1 MSAAVEAEAEQPAAC
16 AQEPAH
22 RPARDFLARTP
33 VRIGLISLLLLI
45 PCFWQRHIEAVDLPS
60 HLYNAWLAILIGE
73 GKAPGLKIVFQSS
86 NVLFDVMLSG
96 LMRVVGPWGAE
107 HIVVPLCVLVFV
119 WGAFAAV
126 CAVTRRRPWYMLA
139 FIAML
144 AYGWVFHMGFMNF
157 YLAAG
162 LSFWAFALLWKP
174 RSWTVLGALP
184 LIALAWSAHPLP
196 VVWLLGVMAYTWL
209 ARKIPPRARPILTF
223 ASLAALVILRTF
235 LLTHFATRW
244 TAEQGISMTGADQLG
259 VFESKY
265 QPLVFGLLVI
275 WFSLFVRLWRR
286 KGPARLFF
294 GIPFQLCVIVAAA
307 VLLLPG
313 AILLP
318 GYDHPLRYVS
328 ERMSL
333 IVAVSFCAFAG
344 EITPGKREKAAIG
357 VLMGLFFSFLY
368 VDSRALNYVER
379 LLEQTVAQLPY
390 GARVVSALC
399 DQRGDVNLV
408 GHTLD
413 RACIGRCFSYAN
425 YEPSSKAFRVRVEGE
440 SPVLVT
446 TDAESGALQL
456 GTYVVKPRDLPL
468 FQIYLRGRYVHSRW
482 LKAGEV
488 TGSTCFESTPGPKSL
503 LRAPV
508 NDAR

>member
-1 MSAAVEAEAEQPAAC
+1 MSATAEAEVEEPAAP

-22 RPARDFLARTP
+22 SAARDFLSRTP
-33 VRIGLISLLLLI
+33 VRIALVSLLLLI
-45 PCFWQRHIEAVDLPS
+45 PCFWQKHIEAVDLPS

-86 NVLFDVMLSG
+86 NVLFDVILSS
-96 LMRVVGPWGAE
+96 LMRAVGPWGAE
-107 HIVVPLCVLVFV
+107 HIAVPMSVLGFA

-144 AYGWVFHMGFMNF
+144 AHGWVFHMGFMNF
-157 YLAAG
+157 YLSAG
-162 LSFWAFALLWKP
+162 LAFWAFALLWKP
-174 RSWTVLGALP
+174 RSWAALGALP
-184 LIALAWSAHPLP
+184 LIALAWFAHPLP
-196 VVWLLGVMAYTWL
+196 VAWLLGVMAYTCV
-209 ARKIPPRARPILTF
+209 AQRIPPRARPILTF

-244 TAEQGISMTGADQLG
+244 TAEQGISMTGVDQLG

-286 KGPARLFF
+286 KGSAHLLF
-294 GIPFQLCVIVAAA
+294 GIPFQLCVILAAA

-313 AILLP
+313 AVLLP

-333 IVAVSFCAFAG
+333 IVAVSVCAFVGQVA
-344 EITPGKREKAAIG
+344 PGKREKAAIA

-368 VDSRALNYVER
+368 VDTRRLNYVEG
-379 LLEQTVAQLPY
+379 LLEQSVAQLPY
-390 GARVVSALC
+390 GTRVVSALC

-408 GHTLD
+408 GHILD
-413 RACIGRCFSYAN
+413 RACIGRCFGYAN
-425 YEPSSKAFRVRVEGE
+425 YEPSSKAFRVQVEGE
-440 SPVLVT
+440 SPVVVT
-446 TDAESGALQL
+446 TDAESGALQV

-468 FQIYLRGRYVHSRW
+468 AQIYLRGRYVDLRW

-488 TGSTCFESTPGPKSL
+488 TGSTCFESTPGPGSL

-508 NDAR
+508 SEAR

>member
-1 MSAAVEAEAEQPAAC
+1 MSATVEAEAEQPAG

-22 RPARDFLARTP
+22 GGVSDFLARTP
-33 VRIGLISLLLLI
+33 VRVGLVSLLVLV
-45 PCFWQRHIEAVDLPS
+45 PCFWQKHIEAVDLPS

-73 GKAPGLKIVFQSS
+73 GKAPGLRIVFQSS

-96 LMRVVGPWGAE
+96 LMRAVGPWGAE
-107 HIVVPLCVLVFV
+107 HIAVPLSVLVFV

-126 CAVTRRRPWYMLA
+126 CAVTRRRPWHMLA

-144 AYGWVFHMGFMNF
+144 SYGWVFHLGFMNF

-162 LSFWAFALLWKP
+162 IAFWAFALLWKP
-174 RSWTVLGALP
+174 RWRTALCALP
-184 LIALAWSAHPLP
+184 LIALAWFAHALP
-196 VVWLLGVMAYTWL
+196 VAWLMGVMAYTFL
-209 ARKIPPRARPILTF
+209 ARRIRPRARPILTF

-244 TAEQGISMTGADQLG
+244 TAGQAISMTGADQLG

-265 QPLVFGLLVI
+265 QPLEFALLAV
-275 WFSLFVRLWRR
+275 WLSFFVRLWRR
-286 KGPARLFF
+286 KRPTRLLL
-294 GIPFQLCVIVAAA
+294 GIPFQLCLIVAAA

-318 GYDHPLRYVS
+318 GYNHPLRYVS

-344 EITPGKREKAAIG
+344 EVMPGRREKAAIA
-357 VLMGLFFSFLY
+357 VLVGLFFSFLY
-368 VDSRALNYVER
+368 VDTRALNYVEG
-379 LLEQTVAQLPY
+379 LLEQSVAQLPY
-390 GARVVSALC
+390 GTRVVSALC
-399 DQRGDVNLV
+399 DQRGDVNRV

-413 RACIGRCFSYAN
+413 RACIGRCFAYAN
-425 YEPSSKAFRVRVEGE
+425 YEPPSKQFRVQVEGE
-440 SPVLVT
+440 SPVVVA
-446 TDAESGALQL
+446 TDGDSGALQL

-468 FQIYLRGRYVHSRW
+468 FQIYLRGRYMDARW

-488 TGSTCFESTPGPKSL
+488 TGSTCFESPPDPRSL
-503 LRAPV
+503 LRAQV
-508 NDAR
+508 NEAR

>member
-1 MSAAVEAEAEQPAAC
+1 MSATVEAEAEQPAAR

-33 VRIGLISLLLLI
+33 VRIGLVSFLVLI
-45 PCFWQRHIEAVDLPS
+45 PCFWQKHIQAVDLPS

-73 GKAPGLKIVFQSS
+73 GRAPGLKIVFQSS

-107 HIVVPLCVLVFV
+107 HIAVPLSVLVFV

-162 LSFWAFALLWKP
+162 LTFWAFALLWKP
-174 RSWTVLGALP
+174 RWRTALAALP
-184 LIALAWSAHPLP
+184 LIGLAWFAHPLP
-196 VVWLLGVMAYTWL
+196 VAWLLGAMAYTCL
-209 ARKIPPRARPILTF
+209 ARRIPPRARPILTF

-235 LLTHFATRW
+235 LLAHFATRW
-244 TAEQGISMTGADQLG
+244 TAGQAISMTGADQLG

-265 QPLVFGLLVI
+265 QPLEFALLAV
-275 WFSLFVRLWRR
+275 WMSLFLRLWRR
-286 KGPARLFF
+286 KGPARLLF
-294 GIPFQLCVIVAAA
+294 GIPFQLCLIVAAA

-313 AILLP
+313 AILVP
-318 GYDHPLRYVS
+318 GYNHPLRYVS

-333 IVAVSFCAFAG
+333 VVAVSFCAFAG
-344 EITPGKREKAAIG
+344 QVTPGKREKAAIA
-357 VLMGLFFSFLY
+357 VLTGLFFSFLY
-368 VDSRALNYVER
+368 ADTRALNYVER
-379 LLEQTVAQLPY
+379 LVEQSVAQLPY
-390 GARVVSALC
+390 GTRVVSALC

-413 RACIGRCFSYAN
+413 RACIGHCFGYAN
-425 YEPSSKAFRVRVEGE
+425 YEPSSKAFRVHVDGD
-440 SPVLVT
+440 SPVVVA
-446 TDAESGALQL
+446 TDAESGALQV

-468 FQIYLRGRYVHSRW
+468 AQIYLRGRYMDLRW

-488 TGSTCFESTPGPKSL
+488 TGSTCFESTPGPRSL
-503 LRAPV
+503 LRGAA
-508 NDAR
+508 NESR

>member
-33 VRIGLISLLLLI
+33 VRVGLVSPLLLI
-45 PCFWQRHIEAVDLPS
+45 PCFWQKHIEAVDLPS

-107 HIVVPLCVLVFV
+107 HIAVPLSVWVFV

-126 CAVTRRRPWYMLA
+126 CAVSRRRPWYMLA

-174 RSWTVLGALP
+174 TSWTALCALP
-184 LIALAWSAHPLP
+184 LIALAWFAHPLP
-196 VVWLLGVMAYTWL
+196 LAWLLGVMAYTCV
-209 ARKIPPRARPILTF
+209 ARRIPPRTRPILTF
-223 ASLAALVILRTF
+223 ASLAALAILRTF

-244 TAEQGISMTGADQLG
+244 TAGQAISMTGADQLA

-265 QPLVFGLLVI
+265 LPLEYGLLVV

-286 KGPARLFF
+286 EGPARLLF

-318 GYDHPLRYVS
+318 GYGHPLRYVS

-344 EITPGKREKAAIG
+344 EIVPGKRERVAIG

-368 VDSRALNYVER
+368 VDSRALNYVEG
-379 LLEQTVAQLPY
+379 LLEQIVAQLPH
-390 GARVVSALC
+390 GTRVVSALC

-413 RACIGRCFSYAN
+413 RACIGRCFGYAN
-425 YEPSSKAFRVRVEGE
+425 YEPSSKAFRVRVEGG
-440 SPVLVT
+440 SPVVVT
-446 TDAESGALQL
+446 SNAESGALQL
-456 GTYVVKPRDLPL
+456 GTHVVKPRDLPL
-468 FQIYLRGRYVHSRW
+468 FQIYLRGRYMDSRW

-508 NDAR
+508 NEAR

>member
-1 MSAAVEAEAEQPAAC
+1 
-16 AQEPAH
+16 
-22 RPARDFLARTP
+22 
-33 VRIGLISLLLLI
+33 
-45 PCFWQRHIEAVDLPS
+45 
-60 HLYNAWLAILIGE
+60 
-73 GKAPGLKIVFQSS
+73 
-86 NVLFDVMLSG
+86 
-96 LMRVVGPWGAE
+96 
-107 HIVVPLCVLVFV
+107 
-119 WGAFAAV
+119 
-126 CAVTRRRPWYMLA
+126 MLA
-139 FIAML
+139 H
-144 AYGWVFHMGFMNF
+144 GWVFHMGFMNF
-157 YLAAG
+157 YLSAG
-162 LSFWAFALLWKP
+162 LAFWAFALLWKP
-174 RSWTVLGALP
+174 RSWAALGALP
-184 LIALAWSAHPLP
+184 LVILPLIVLAWFAHPLP
-196 VVWLLGVMAYTWL
+196 VAWLLGVMAYTCV
-209 ARKIPPRARPILTF
+209 AQRIPPRARPILTF

-244 TAEQGISMTGADQLG
+244 TAEQGISMTGADQLD

-275 WFSLFVRLWRR
+275 WFSLFVGLWRR
-286 KGPARLFF
+286 KGPARLLF

-313 AILLP
+313 AVLLP

-333 IVAVSFCAFAG
+333 IVAVSVCTFVGQVA
-344 EITPGKREKAAIG
+344 PGKREKAAIA

-368 VDSRALNYVER
+368 VDTRRLNYVEG
-379 LLEQTVAQLPY
+379 LLEQSVAQLPY
-390 GARVVSALC
+390 GTRVVSALC

-413 RACIGRCFSYAN
+413 RACIGRCFGYAN

-440 SPVLVT
+440 STVVVT

-468 FQIYLRGRYVHSRW
+468 AQIYLRGRYMDLRW

-488 TGSTCFESTPGPKSL
+488 TGSTCFESTPGPRSL

-508 NDAR
+508 IEAP

>member
-1 MSAAVEAEAEQPAAC
+1 MSATVEAETEQPPVR
-16 AQEPAH
+16 AQEPAL

-33 VRIGLISLLLLI
+33 VRIGLVSLLLLI
-45 PCFWQRHIEAVDLPS
+45 PCFWQKHIEAVDLPS

-86 NVLFDVMLSG
+86 NVLFDVMVSG
-96 LMRVVGPWGAE
+96 LMRAVGPWGAE
-107 HIVVPLCVLVFV
+107 HIAVPLSVLVFA

-139 FIAML
+139 LIGML

-162 LSFWAFALLWKP
+162 LAFWAFALLWKP
-174 RSWTVLGALP
+174 GWSTALCALP
-184 LIALAWSAHPLP
+184 LIVLAWFAQALP
-196 VVWLLGVMAYTWL
+196 VAWL
-209 ARKIPPRARPILTF
+209 AGVLAYAYLARRIQPRARPILTF

-244 TAEQGISMTGADQLG
+244 TIDQAISMTGADQLA
-259 VFESKY
+259 VFEAKY
-265 QPLVFGLLVI
+265 KPLEFGLLAV
-275 WFSLFVRLWRR
+275 WLSLFVRLWRR
-286 KGPARLFF
+286 KRPARLFL
-294 GIPFQLCVIVAAA
+294 GIPFQLCLIVAAA

-318 GYDHPLRYVS
+318 GYNHPLRYVS

-333 IVAVSFCAFAG
+333 MVAVSVCALVG
-344 EITPGKREKAAIG
+344 EITPAKREKAAIA
-357 VLMGLFFSFLY
+357 VLVGLFFSFLY
-368 VDSRALNYVER
+368 VDTRALNYVEE
-379 LLEQTVAQLPY
+379 LLEQTVAQAPY
-390 GARVVSALC
+390 GTRVVSALC

-413 RACIGRCFSYAN
+413 RACIGRCFGYAN
-425 YEPSSKAFRVRVEGE
+425 YEPPSKAFRVQVQGE
-440 SPVLVT
+440 SPIVVT
-446 TDAESGALQL
+446 TDGESGALQL

-468 FQIYLRGRYVHSRW
+468 FQIYLRGRYMDSRW
-482 LKAGEV
+482 LKAGDV

-503 LRAPV
+503 VRAQV
-508 NDAR
+508 SKAR